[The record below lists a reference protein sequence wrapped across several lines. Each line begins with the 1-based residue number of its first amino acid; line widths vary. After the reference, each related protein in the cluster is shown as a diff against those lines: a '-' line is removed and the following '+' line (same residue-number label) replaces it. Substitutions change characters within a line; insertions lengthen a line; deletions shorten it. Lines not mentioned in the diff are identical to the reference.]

1 LIKQIE
7 LTPLDGGVSFFIF
20 SVQTSDS
27 DYLSAKEY
35 LAQKDY
41 STGTRFTLK
50 TKRATYTYE
59 LREAVRA
66 GIWAAPGDP
75 KHFGQLK
82 EPLLLY
88 QISEVKHGN

>member
-1 LIKQIE
+1 MQ
-7 LTPLDGGVSFFIF
+7 PLDGGAALYIF
-20 SVQTSDS
+20 DVQTSDS
-27 DYLSAKEY
+27 DYLSAQTY
-35 LAQKDY
+35 LAQQNY
-41 STGTRFTLK
+41 PVSTRFTLK